1 MYHTTIFPSDMRRG
15 LFNYRFLIAY
25 LISIAILLRP
35 LIEPLRLSTAPLSF
49 IYLQSLPFGLSDYTP
64 FAALFC
70 VIPFADSFCE
80 DYNSGYI
87 NPIVQRIGIKRYAW
101 QKCLSTALS
110 GGILM
115 GLVVLSVLLF
125 CFFAADA
132 PDNAET
138 VRFLSQSLWGRLNLL
153 LRWNGL
159 GFLALRVLFAF
170 LFGCLWASVGL
181 CISTMVINRYVTFI
195 APFVIYQS
203 LWFLIS
209 DGSWNPVY
217 LFRGDAAPS
226 VGFVV
231 CYQLIFTGICTA
243 ISTYRI
249 RKKVS
254 L

>member
-1 MYHTTIFPSDMRRG
+1 MSNTTIIRSDMRRVF
-15 LFNYRFLIAY
+15 LNYRFFIAY

-35 LIEPLRLSTAPLSF
+35 LIELLLLRTTSLTF

-87 NPIVQRIGIKRYAW
+87 NPIVQRIGVKRYAW

-138 VRFLSQSLWGRLNLL
+138 VRFLSQSLWGRQNLL
-153 LRWNGL
+153 LRWSGL

-170 LFGCLWASVGL
+170 LFGTLWASVGL
-181 CISTMVINRYVTFI
+181 CISTMVVNRYVTFI

-209 DGSWNPVY
+209 DGPWNPVY
-217 LFRGDAAPS
+217 SFRGDTAPS
-226 VGFVV
+226 VSFVV
-231 CYQLIFTGICTA
+231 YYQLIFTGICTA
-243 ISTYRI
+243 ISIYKI
-249 RKKVS
+249 RRKVS